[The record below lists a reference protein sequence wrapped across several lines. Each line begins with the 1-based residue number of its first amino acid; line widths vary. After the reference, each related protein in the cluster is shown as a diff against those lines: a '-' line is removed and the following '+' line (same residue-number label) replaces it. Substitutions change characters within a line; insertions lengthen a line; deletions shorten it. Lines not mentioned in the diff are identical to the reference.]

1 MQAAFW
7 TGLAVCAAFARSSAT
22 RRETLL
28 WSALAIWVGMG
39 QLTML
44 ALGPTKL
51 MVFDSSEYRELFT
64 SIGLAMY
71 AFRQS
76 RTCSA

>member
-1 MQAAFW
+1 
-7 TGLAVCAAFARSSAT
+7 
-22 RRETLL
+22 
-28 WSALAIWVGMG
+28 
-39 QLTML
+39 
-44 ALGPTKL
+44 